1 VVKREPSEPEPEK
14 VYIERMRHREAEAAG
29 FRAGA
34 EQIANARLIVGLGAM
49 VLAWLAWRGTVAPF
63 WIALPVVVFLA
74 LVFRHEAIRRA
85 LAHAERGA
93 EHYRRGLERLAGRWA
108 GKGEPGLRFLDPAH
122 PYAADLDLFGRG
134 SLFDLLSTPR
144 TQTGEETLAAWLTA
158 AATPVVIGARQAAV
172 TELTPAL
179 DLREDLAV
187 LGPEVRQGVHPLSLA
202 EWGAAPPVFDNRRPL
217 WIAAITLAALGAIT
231 GIGWAKLG
239 FGPWPFLAIIAVK
252 MLFERRIKAR
262 VEDVLHAAERAGA
275 ELDLLASLLARLERE
290 RPASPRLDELRA
302 AIETRGVPA
311 SKRIRRLDQL
321 IELKD
326 SQHNLF
332 FAPIA
337 FVLVWP
343 VLVALAIE
351 SWRAAQGP
359 AVRGWLAAV
368 GEIEALGAFATLAYE
383 NPADVF
389 PEMVGAE
396 GGPVFAAQGLG
407 HPFIPQSGLVRN
419 DLRLDAGTRLIVV
432 SGSNM
437 SGKSTLLRAA
447 GTNAVLAL
455 AGATV
460 RAQSLR
466 LTPLA
471 VGASLSRRDS
481 LTAGVS
487 HFYAEIEH
495 LATIDRLSA
504 GGLPLFFLLDELL
517 HGTNSHDR
525 RIGAE
530 AIVKRYVGRG
540 GIGLIT
546 THDLSLTEIVEA
558 ITPSGTNM
566 HFADE
571 MDGGRMIFDYRLR
584 PGVVTRGNAL
594 ALMRAVG
601 LEV

>member
-1 VVKREPSEPEPEK
+1 MKREPSEPGPESI
-14 VYIERMRHREAEAAG
+14 YIERMRQREAETAG

-34 EQIANARLIVGLGAM
+34 EQIANARLVIGLAAILLG
-49 VLAWLAWRGTVAPF
+49 WLAWRGTLAPF
-63 WIALPVVVFLA
+63 WLGVPLAVFLA
-74 LVFRHEAIRRA
+74 LIFRHEATRRA
-85 LAHAERGA
+85 LARAERGA
-93 EHYRRGLERLAGRWA
+93 EHYRRGLERLAGHWA
-108 GKGEPGLRFLDPAH
+108 GRGEPGTRFLDPAH

-158 AATPVVIGARQAAV
+158 PATPAVIGARQVAV
-172 TELTPAL
+172 AELMPTL
-179 DLREDLAV
+179 DLREELAV
-187 LGPEVRQGVHPLSLA
+187 LGPEVRQGVHPVSLA
-202 EWGAAPPVFDNRRPL
+202 EWGAGAPVFRDRRPL
-217 WIAAITLAALGAIT
+217 WITAGLLAMLGVIT
-231 GIGWAKLG
+231 GLGWAKLG
-239 FGPWPFLAIIAVK
+239 FGPWPFLTVIAVK
-252 MLFERRIKAR
+252 MLFERRIRAR
-262 VEDVLHAAERAGA
+262 VEQVLHAAEHAGS

-290 RPASPRLDELRA
+290 RPSSARLAELRA

-311 SKRIRRLDQL
+311 SRRIRRLAQL

-351 SWRAAQGP
+351 AWRAAHGP
-359 AVRGWLAAV
+359 AVGGWIAAV

-389 PEMVGAE
+389 PDIVDGT
-396 GGPVFAAQGLG
+396 GGPGFAAQGLG
-407 HPFIPQSGLVRN
+407 HPLIPYSGLVRN
-419 DLRLDAGTRLIVV
+419 DLRLDAATRLVVV

-466 LTPLA
+466 ITPLA

-487 HFYAEIEH
+487 HFFAEVEH
-495 LATIDRLSA
+495 LATIDRLGAS
-504 GGLPLFFLLDELL
+504 GLPLFFLLDELL

-530 AIVKRYVGRG
+530 AIVTRFVGRG

-546 THDLSLTEIVEA
+546 THDLSLTEIVDA
-558 ITPSGTNM
+558 ITPPGTNM
-566 HFADE
+566 HFAD
-571 MDGGRMIFDYRLR
+571 DINGDRMIFDYRLR